1 MKQNR
6 SLCGRRRRVRGIAR
20 AAQETVGSLRSTFA
34 MYAKM
39 VSFSTHIS
47 LKKHMKNHEG
57 RNFRCPFPGCL
68 MMFHDQNKLKRHSI
82 THTGEK
88 PFKCDICGKRFG
100 LEFNMKIHRRIHSG
114 EKPYICSFPGCMRGF
129 NQRTNL

>member
-1 MKQNR
+1 VWKKKKKKKKKGKKDRR
-6 SLCGRRRRVRGIAR
+6 SRSRDRGVDEKYFCDVCQDGR
-20 AAQETVGSLRSTFA
+20 T
-34 MYAKM
+34 
-39 VSFSTHIS
+39 FSTHIS